1 MFLKPIALLFITV
14 VLLNAE
20 PGLMAPSEAKS
31 NDYYCSVVD
40 SDIGHT
46 RNAVMDGK
54 VWPSTSLTY
63 TIDPSFSE
71 EEVTTVDE
79 ALKTINEC
87 SCLEF
92 VKFPQL
98 GLYDQPN
105 VRYVPSDSSSSIVGY
120 SNKTPHLIYLSKD
133 HRSDTETILHETF
146 HMLGLFHEH
155 TRHDRDNYVV
165 IEEENVDRWEINKGN
180 FESRRDT
187 RSLNVGYNYNSIMHY
202 PKNAFSR
209 NGATTIYALENGV
222 KVERDFGSK
231 KPALSDWKKISRLY
245 NCNRPE
251 EQIPE
256 KCY

>member
-1 MFLKPIALLFITV
+1 MLLKSIALLFITV

-40 SDIGHT
+40 ADIGHT

-71 EEVTTVDE
+71 EE
-79 ALKTINEC
+79 
-87 SCLEF
+87 
-92 VKFPQL
+92 FPQL

-105 VRYVPSDSSSSIVGY
+105 VRYVPSVSSSSIVGY

-165 IEEENVDRWEINKGN
+165 IEEENVDRWEENKVN

-231 KPALSDWKKISRLY
+231 KPALSDWIKISRLY